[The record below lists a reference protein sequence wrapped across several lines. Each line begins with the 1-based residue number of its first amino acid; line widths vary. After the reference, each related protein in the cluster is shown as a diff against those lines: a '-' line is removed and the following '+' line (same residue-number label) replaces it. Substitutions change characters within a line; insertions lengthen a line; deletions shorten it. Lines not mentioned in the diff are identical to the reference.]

1 MTEIQ
6 KKKLEI
12 ELTKFANTMHDKYNV
27 KLSIL
32 VEAIKKKEN
41 KPSLFEIEKACITAM
56 HEVYPESIS
65 IKSLK
70 SRTRKEFYPLIRQI
84 FAYFAWEYNYSFSA
98 SGLHIEKD
106 RTTMIFSQKKIS
118 GLVSINDKRCL
129 RIFNIA
135 KQIIKEKYVGTVSKD
150 SK

>member
-6 KKKLEI
+6 KKKLETEI
-12 ELTKFANTMHDKYNV
+12 SKFVNTMCHKYSVELN
-27 KLSIL
+27 IL
-32 VEAIKKKEN
+32 VKPIEKKEN
-41 KPSLFEIEKACITAM
+41 KPSLFDIEKACVTAM
-56 HEVYPESIS
+56 HEIYPESIS
-65 IKSLK
+65 IKNLK
-70 SRTRKEFYPLIRQI
+70 SRTRKEFYPLVRQI
-84 FAYFAWEYNYSFSA
+84 FAYFAWEYNYSFTA

-129 RIFNIA
+129 RVFNIA